1 MDLRKLPSL
10 PHWLLPLPKVR
21 IGLTYL
27 WRHRRWPDLRRPRR
41 FTELVQQRK
50 LEDRNP
56 LLPAWVDKISAKQQA
71 AQMLGE
77 RWIIPTRW
85 TGNVLPAG
93 PPAPFPFILKASHGC
108 NQNAVCHDA
117 ADWQAARRRAAGW
130 TRRAYGLWLDEWAYR
145 DLPRG
150 YIVEPFLGS
159 GDRLPVD
166 YKIYVFGGHAVLV
179 QVHLDRGRNH
189 RWTLYDRAWTQ
200 VSMPDEAP
208 SSAPANLD
216 RMLAA
221 AETLARPFDFAR
233 IDFYEIDGQPKFG
246 EVTFRLGARPVR
258 SARTRPAYRRAMA
271 RGDRGRPSRTGAR
284 GTATGRGLIRHQWIV
299 DGDRNANPDETRAG
313 RSQAGKACRSPSG

>member
-56 LLPAWVDKISAKQQA
+56 LLPVWVDKISAKQQA
-71 AQMLGE
+71 ARLLGE
-77 RWIIPTRW
+77 QWIIPTRW
-85 TGNVLPAG
+85 TGSALPAG

-108 NQNAVCHDA
+108 NQNMVCHDA
-117 ADWQAARRRAAGW
+117 ADWRAARRRAAGW

-145 DLPRG
+145 ALPRG

-208 SSAPANLD
+208 SPAPANLD

-246 EVTFRLGARPVR
+246 EVTFYPGSGLDPFDPPELDRHIGALWL
-258 SARTRPAYRRAMA
+258 AAIA
-271 RGDRGRPSRTGAR
+271 GDRAEAEQEELQPVA
-284 GTATGRGLIRHQWIV
+284 A
-299 DGDRNANPDETRAG
+299 
-313 RSQAGKACRSPSG
+313 